1 MIFHFLFLALLWLH
15 LNIPFHLIVKSVHLQ
30 TLFRKDQQAIPQI
43 FKFCLKQCQLPRSD
57 TKTTARCFKTHRRI
71 IQWQFPRT
79 RAIRT
84 TKGLRSRITIQATII
99 PKTLTPQKVPIQNR
113 WCKTTSTLVQCLATF
128 SLDQVWP
135 CLAKDETMLAAKDQI

>member
-15 LNIPFHLIVKSVHLQ
+15 LNIPFHLVVKSVHLQ
-30 TLFRKDQQAIPQI
+30 TLSRKDQQAIPQI
-43 FKFCLKQCQLPRSD
+43 FKFCLIQCQLPRLD
-57 TKTTARCFKTHRRI
+57 TKTTTRCFKTHPRI

-84 TKGLRSRITIQATII
+84 TKGLLSRITIQATII